1 MKSFEKLLR
10 RTFDGVLQSATV
22 LKMTGCLLVISE
34 AAISICLRNKFYKKF
49 LFLNDLMENYTAKSV
64 YIC

>member
-10 RTFDGVLQSATV
+10 RTFDGVLQSATL

>member
-10 RTFDGVLQSATV
+10 RTYDGVLQSATV

>member
-34 AAISICLRNKFYKKF
+34 AAISICLRNKFYRKF

>member
-22 LKMTGCLLVISE
+22 LKMTGCLSVISE